1 MSVYRSTTGT
11 SLCVSICVTL
21 GMLVINALPASDDVL
36 IPVQAEYFAAENM
49 TELVNTVQNIKRQ
62 MSNRRFF
69 RNNKAIFA
77 FNLCCRVNYLLE
89 MLIPLCEHNSLL
101 AFRLTCITFYHLKF
115 AQENLGL
122 EKIYYDMP

>member
-1 MSVYRSTTGT
+1 
-11 SLCVSICVTL
+11 
-21 GMLVINALPASDDVL
+21 MLVINALPASDDVL